1 MQVQKEAPQRKKSG
15 EKVSKTFDL
24 NCADELTANN
34 KGSSFG
40 QEKLL
45 ALDEGDL
52 WNFQSITFLELSLF
66 EAVTVINISP

>member
-1 MQVQKEAPQRKKSG
+1 MLSKKSKSVCPIARVKKAPQRKKSG

-52 WNFQSITFLELSLF
+52 
-66 EAVTVINISP
+66 